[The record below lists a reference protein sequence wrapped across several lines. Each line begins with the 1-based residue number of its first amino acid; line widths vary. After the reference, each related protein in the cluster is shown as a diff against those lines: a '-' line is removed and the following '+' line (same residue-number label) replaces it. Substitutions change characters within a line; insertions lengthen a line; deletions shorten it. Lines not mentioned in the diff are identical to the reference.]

1 MKSLQVDFEIVEGNR
16 CPFYKVGERLI
27 LSDKSLSCPGN
38 KATCLILVRE
48 MTQLLLKFI
57 AAKPDDLVAARPVF
71 NCSGCTGLIKFVPIA
86 ISDIHPTKSG
96 AEPLVL
102 GSREQELLEKIRQFP
117 LIKVIPDDELKEF
130 IGRSHQ
136 TVVHEGTILIRKGEA
151 SSYLYFII
159 SGQVLVIDGP
169 VVITTLGPGE
179 ICGEMSYLGGE
190 VAGASVRALCDTEVL
205 AVSSEDFNYFLDKL
219 PPLQMF
225 MARLLAK
232 RLTRVNRARSE
243 DFSSCMQGRLQDMAP
258 AELFQVFHMNSKTGV
273 LSLDLPHGPG
283 KISFREGCIINA
295 HYQRQENE
303 EAIFAMLG
311 EHEGTYRFTLGLS
324 PQEMK
329 AAEIGD
335 FMKLLM
341 EGIKRVDDALED
353 KEKGSARNYQELL

>member
-1 MKSLQVDFEIVEGNR
+1 MKSLQVNFEIIEGNR
-16 CPFYKVGERLI
+16 CPFYKVGEQLI
-27 LSDKSLSCPGN
+27 LSDKSLSCPEN
-38 KATCLILVRE
+38 KTTCLILVRE
-48 MTQLLLKFI
+48 MTQLLFKFL
-57 AAKPDDLVAARPVF
+57 ATNPDDLIAEKPVF
-71 NCSGCTGLIKFVPIA
+71 NCSGCTGLIKFVPIST
-86 ISDIHPTKSG
+86 SDVVTK
-96 AEPLVL
+96 AEIEPVVF
-102 GSREQELLEKIRQFP
+102 GSREREILEKIRVFP
-117 LIKVIPDDELKEF
+117 LIQVIPDDELKEF
-130 IGRSHQ
+130 IGRCQQKS
-136 TVVHEGTILIRKGEA
+136 VREGALLIHKGEA
-151 SSYLYFII
+151 NSSLYFII

-205 AVSSEDFNYFLDKL
+205 VVSNEDFNYLLDKL
-219 PPLQMF
+219 PAVQMF

-232 RLTRVNRARSE
+232 RLTRVNKARAE

-273 LSLDLPHGPG
+273 LFLDLPHGPG

-295 HYQRQENE
+295 HYQGHENE

-311 EHEGTYRFTLGLS
+311 EHEGTYRFTIGLS

-329 AAEIGD
+329 AAEVGD

-341 EGIKRVDDALED
+341 EGIKRVDDALE
-353 KEKGSARNYQELL
+353 EKDASFARNH

>member
-1 MKSLQVDFEIVEGNR
+1 MKSLQVSFEIVEGNR
-16 CPFYKVGERLI
+16 CPFYKVGDRLI

-48 MTQLLLKFI
+48 MTQLLFKFL
-57 AAKPDDLVAARPVF
+57 AAKPDELVAAKPIF
-71 NCSGCTGLIKFVPIA
+71 NCSGCTGLIKFVPISTA
-86 ISDIHPTKSG
+86 DLLVAG
-96 AEPLVL
+96 AGAGPVVL
-102 GSREQELLEKIRQFP
+102 GSREQELLEKIRSFP
-117 LIKVIPDDELKEF
+117 LIQVIPDDELKEF
-130 IGRSHQ
+130 LGWSQQKLVREG
-136 TVVHEGTILIRKGEA
+136 VVLIHKGE
-151 SSYLYFII
+151 SNSYLYFII
-159 SGQVLVIDGP
+159 TGQVLVIDGP

-205 AVSSEDFNYFLDKL
+205 MVSSEDFNCLLDKL
-219 PPLQMF
+219 PAIQMF

-232 RLTRVNRARSE
+232 RLTRVNRARAE
-243 DFSSCMQGRLQDMAP
+243 DFASCMQGRLQDMAP

-295 HYQRQENE
+295 HYRAQENE

-311 EHEGTYRFTLGLS
+311 EHEGTYRFTIGLS

-329 AAEIGD
+329 AAEVGD

-341 EGIKRVDDALED
+341 EGIKRVDDALE
-353 KEKGSARNYQELL
+353 EKDEGLARNY

>member
-1 MKSLQVDFEIVEGNR
+1 MKFLQVNFEIVEGNR

-48 MTQLLLKFI
+48 MTQLLFKFL
-57 AAKPDDLVAARPVF
+57 AAKPDDLVAAKPVF
-71 NCSGCTGLIKFVPIA
+71 NCSGCTGLIKFVPISTSDTLA
-86 ISDIHPTKSG
+86 IETG
-96 AEPLVL
+96 AEPVVL
-102 GSREQELLEKIRQFP
+102 GIREQELLAKIRLFP
-117 LIKVIPDDELKEF
+117 LIQVIPDYELKEF
-130 IGRSHQ
+130 VGRSQ
-136 TVVHEGTILIRKGEA
+136 QKFVREGTLLIHKGEEN
-151 SSYLYFII
+151 SCLYLII

-169 VVITTLGPGE
+169 VVITTLGAGE

-190 VAGASVRALCDTEVL
+190 VAGASIRALCDTEVFM
-205 AVSSEDFNYFLDKL
+205 VSIEDFNYLLDKL
-219 PPLQMF
+219 PAVQMF

-232 RLTRVNRARSE
+232 RLTRGNRARVE
-243 DFSSCMQGRLQDMAP
+243 DFASCMQGRLQDMAP

-273 LSLDLPHGPG
+273 LSLDLPCGPG

-295 HYQRQENE
+295 HYQGQENE

-311 EHEGTYRFTLGLS
+311 EHEGTYRFTIGLS

-329 AAEIGD
+329 AAEVGD

-341 EGIKRVDDALED
+341 EGIKRLDDAME
-353 KEKGSARNYQELL
+353 EKDEGISRNH